1 MKRKYPLIIIL
12 FLGSVIATG
21 QNHISMNDFLAT
33 AHEQQ
38 EIVLGEQTNEYL
50 KTTNYNLPLVE
61 KLEFRTESHDFDISK
76 QEFALRLTPNSL
88 SQRKYQRLYHQS
100 TILRSD
106 LDQVASL
113 NDALV
118 ERYLVTIE
126 YLYYYHLIDI
136 RKRMQ
141 KIYLEKVEVLKSSI
155 DQSNFDIIDLVNAEE
170 KLFDQEW
177 ELLDMDGSLK
187 LFKNHI
193 SQLSNG
199 ADSIQI
205 DQFKLIKPDQIESLI
220 ISPPSE
226 SLPPSLMLSM
236 KQSKID
242 QVQLEYNME
251 RAKANRVLGFLQA
264 KYWGWENE
272 YFNDAISLG
281 LELRI
286 PVRGEAKL
294 SLNELELE
302 QIEAENEYQLLQSEI
317 TTLQQEV
324 ENRLSQLMKQYRMMV
339 DQFENSYALKI
350 LEQENIS
357 EAVGPIDLI
366 KMKELLLE
374 KELTIEKLNHRILIE
389 YIDWLDLT
397 GKIIETPLKNQL
409 LAIPE
414 PF

>member
-1 MKRKYPLIIIL
+1 
-12 FLGSVIATG
+12 
-21 QNHISMNDFLAT
+21 
-33 AHEQQ
+33 
-38 EIVLGEQTNEYL
+38 
-50 KTTNYNLPLVE
+50 
-61 KLEFRTESHDFDISK
+61 
-76 QEFALRLTPNSL
+76 
-88 SQRKYQRLYHQS
+88 
-100 TILRSD
+100 
-106 LDQVASL
+106 
-113 NDALV
+113 
-118 ERYLVTIE
+118 
-126 YLYYYHLIDI
+126 
-136 RKRMQ
+136 MQ

-251 RAKANRVLGFLQA
+251 RAKANKVLGFVQA